1 MVPIQEIICL
11 KCKMRDEA
19 YVKNLDEYKSIGT
32 PWRAQY
38 ANGDNLT
45 YADSFGVERFPKEI
59 KKWIDNKNIT
69 TDIYRIQEYD
79 SVMS

>member
-11 KCKMRDEA
+11 KCKMRDGA

-32 PWRAQY
+32 PWRAQC

-59 KKWIDNKNIT
+59 KK
-69 TDIYRIQEYD
+69 
-79 SVMS
+79 

>member
-19 YVKNLDEYKSIGT
+19 YVKNLDEYKSIST
-32 PWRAQY
+32 PWIAQC